1 MTLALRHRLLTTT
14 LLVGA
19 GMAATPVIAQTV
31 APTDGSP
38 TSTANPTGPS
48 EAQPVPSV
56 AATGKPVEQAA
67 DIVVTGSRIASPNLT
82 SSAPITVVSSQ
93 DIKLSGTT
101 KVEDLL
107 NSLPS
112 VGASQNSTQS
122 NGSDGTATVDL
133 RSLGAKR
140 TLVLI
145 NGRRLMPGD
154 PNTGGAADLN
164 VLPSSLIKRV
174 EVLTGGASSTYGA
187 DAVAGV
193 VNFIMDTNFTG
204 IRFDGQYS
212 TYQHRNSNPV
222 VSSLNGQPVRV
233 DDLLLARTNAG
244 VPGFGFPKHSVTDG
258 GTFDG
263 TVSIGA
269 GFNDN
274 RGHAVVYFGYRKT
287 KPVVQANRDYSVCQI
302 QANDP
307 GAFTPSAPL
316 RCGGSA
322 TSFPGNAL
330 FFTGGTSSTIGSFGP
345 GTITPGAA
353 NRYNFAPANYF
364 QRPDERYTAGL
375 FANYEINSAIKP
387 YLEFMFMDDRS
398 VAQIGAGG
406 DFGDTNT
413 INCDNPLLSAQ
424 QRTTICNSGNLING
438 FLGAFP
444 LAAGAGYNPNPGA
457 APINFFDPLGQQYNQ
472 AYLQILRRNVEG
484 GPRITDLHHTNFRG
498 VLGTRGD
505 LGKSW
510 SYDAYYQYGRTSLES
525 TQTGN
530 FSVSRLR
537 RALNVTRDTRAGSA
551 TLGQPIC
558 RSLLDGSDPNCVP
571 LDLFTGA
578 GISAAAQTYLATP
591 SLLIGSTSEQV
602 ASANIT
608 GRLGDYG
615 FKSPW
620 AESGIDINIGAEYR
634 REALELRPDAGLI
647 AADIAGNGAPT
658 LPINGSYNVKE
669 IFGEVAIPL
678 VQNGFFYDL
687 SLSGGYRHSSYKI
700 SNGGSFKTNTYKLAA
715 EFAPVRDIRF
725 RGAYNRA
732 VRAPNIQEL
741 FATQFVG
748 LDGGT
753 DPCAG
758 HAITATEF
766 GCIAQGLRVGQTTPT
781 NPAAQ
786 YNGLLGGLPT
796 LTPEVASTKTFGVV
810 LQPSFIPRFAL
821 TVDYFDIKVK
831 KAIQSFGADA
841 ILAQC
846 GTGSTSATVTDPSCA
861 LIHRNPAGSLWLSSD
876 GFVRDLPQNIGSL
889 RTTGYEFNGSYSQ
902 PMPWQLGNLSA
913 SFVGTLLKKYRTDN
927 GLTSVY
933 DCVGYYGQTCS
944 GASIAS
950 SAPLPKWRHKLR
962 LTLQTPVGIGIS
974 GQWRHLSSV
983 KEDFLNPISP
993 PGGLGYSN
1001 LSTFKAQNYF
1011 DLAMTYTLGNHFN
1024 FRVGV
1029 NNIFDRN
1036 PPLTNNGSSQQG
1048 QSPCPTGPCNG
1059 NTYPGTYDALGRL
1072 LYAGVT
1078 LNF

>member
-1 MTLALRHRLLTTT
+1 MNHDTRQRLLATT
-14 LLVGA
+14 LLVSA
-19 GMAATPVIAQTV
+19 SMVAAPAMAQTATPA
-31 APTDGSP
+31 DGAP
-38 TSTANPTGPS
+38 TSTATPTGPI
-48 EAQPVPSV
+48 EAQPTPSIS
-56 AATGKPVEQAA
+56 AAGKPVDQAQ
-67 DIVVTGSRIASPNLT
+67 DIVVTGSRIAQPNLT
-82 SSAPITVVSSQ
+82 SSAPITTVTSQ

-133 RSLGAKR
+133 RALGAKR

-187 DAVAGV
+187 DAVSGV

-204 IRFDGQYS
+204 IRFDGQYNLF
-212 TYQHRNSNPV
+212 QHKNNNPKV
-222 VSSLNGQPVRV
+222 GS
-233 DDLLLARTNAG
+233 AG
-244 VPGFGFPKHSVTDG
+244 VTVGSLLDARAATGALGFGYPKGSVADG

-263 TVSIGA
+263 TVSIGT
-269 GFNDN
+269 GFDDN
-274 RGHAVVYFGYRKT
+274 RGHAVVYFGYRKAR
-287 KPVVQANRDYSVCQI
+287 PVLQSNRDYSACTLQT
-302 QANDP
+302 NDGGGFSP
-307 GAFTPSAPL
+307 GAPL

-330 FFTGGTSSTIGSFGP
+330 YFTGGTSSTIGSFGP
-345 GTITPGAA
+345 GTLTTGAA
-353 NRYNFAPANYF
+353 NRYNFAPTNYF

-398 VAQIGAGG
+398 VSQIAPGG

-413 INCDNPLLSAQ
+413 VNCDNPLLSAQ
-424 QRTTICNSGNLING
+424 QRTTICNSGNLLNG
-438 FLGAFP
+438 FLGNFP
-444 LAAGAGYNPNPGA
+444 LAAGAGFNPNPGN

-484 GPRITDLHHTNFRG
+484 GTRNADLHHTNFRG
-498 VLGTRGD
+498 VLGSRGD

-510 SYDAYYQYGRTSLES
+510 SYDAYYQYGHTSLDS

-530 FSVSRLR
+530 FSIARLR
-537 RALNVTRDTRAGSA
+537 RALNVTTDPRTGSA
-551 TLGQPIC
+551 TFGQPIC
-558 RSLLDGSDPNCVP
+558 RSLLDGSDSNCVP
-571 LDLFTGA
+571 LDIFSGA
-578 GISAAAQTYLATP
+578 GISPAAQAYLSQP
-591 SLLIGSTSEQV
+591 SLLLGSTSEQV
-602 ASANIT
+602 ASANVT
-608 GRLGDYG
+608 GHLADYG
-615 FKSPW
+615 FKSPL
-620 AESGIDINIGAEYR
+620 AENGVDINVGVEYR
-634 REALELRPDAGLI
+634 KESLNLRPDAGLV
-647 AADIAGNGAPT
+647 AGDIAGNGAPT
-658 LPINGSYNVKE
+658 LPISGSYNVKE
-669 IFGEVAIPL
+669 IFGEIAIPL
-678 VQNGFFYDL
+678 IQNGFVYDF
-687 SLSGGYRHSSYKI
+687 SLTGGYRHSSYKI
-700 SNGGSFKTNTYKLAA
+700 SNGGAFKTNTYKLAA
-715 EFAPVRDIRF
+715 EFAPVKDIRF

-758 HAITATEF
+758 HAIAANEF

-786 YNGLLGGLPT
+786 YNGLLGGTPNLQ
-796 LTPEVASTKTFGVV
+796 PEVAQTKTFGVV
-810 LQPSFIPRFAL
+810 LQPRFIPRFAV

-846 GTGSTSATVTDPSCA
+846 LAGSTSATVTDPSCA
-861 LIHRNPAGSLWLSSD
+861 LVQRNPAGSLWLSSD

-889 RTTGYEFNGSYSQ
+889 QTTGYEFNASYSQ
-902 PMPWQLGNLSA
+902 PMPWHLGSLSG

-927 GLTSVY
+927 GLTSPY

-962 LTLQTPVGIGIS
+962 LTLQMPDGIGIS

-983 KEDFLNPISP
+983 TTDFFNPVSP
-993 PGGLGYSN
+993 PGGNGYTELGT
-1001 LSTFKAQNYF
+1001 LKAQNYF
-1011 DLAMTYTLGNHFN
+1011 DLATTFTFGDHFN
-1024 FRVGV
+1024 FRLGV
-1029 NNIFDRN
+1029 NNLFDRN
-1036 PPLTNNGSSQQG
+1036 PPLTNSGSSQQG

-1059 NTYPGTYDALGRL
+1059 NTYPGTYDALGRM